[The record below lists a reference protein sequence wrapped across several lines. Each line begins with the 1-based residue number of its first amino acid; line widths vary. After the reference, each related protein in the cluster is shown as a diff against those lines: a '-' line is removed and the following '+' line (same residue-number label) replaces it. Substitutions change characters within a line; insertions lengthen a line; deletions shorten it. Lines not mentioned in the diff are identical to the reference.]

1 MPKNNLT
8 TRNAAFGLRQSPA
21 SLDDTARTVD
31 FVLATEGRVPVWDWE
46 RGMIDEILL
55 MSGCSFP
62 EQVPLLD
69 AHSRCSIED
78 QLGSLR
84 GLRVEGESLLATA
97 HFSSTAG
104 DAFRKVAEGHLTDIS
119 VGYSV
124 DESYWIPEG
133 ETGFVGESGRSFAG
147 PVRVVSKWTVR
158 EGSLTPIGADDAAKA
173 RSQQCNPEATM
184 PNTLPSQTTPEPVA
198 TPPIQKN
205 RSASEPLPVTA
216 PDAVQE
222 PVVPDDAARA
232 VAEAM
237 GADKLIFLTDTDGI
251 LVDSHNQSTR
261 IARMD
266 VASPLMETSING
278 ARGVLINIT
287 GSEDMGLEDVETA
300 ANLVQEAAHPDANII
315 FGASFDP
322 SLDDEIRVSVIA
334 TGFDEP
340 GKAQA
345 EQAAAA
351 PAQAPA
357 AGLYTAAATA
367 AKAAAPAAA
376 PAAPATPAP
385 AAAPAADAAAPA
397 EEDPFDS
404 IFKIFNS
411 K

>member
-173 RSQQCNPEATM
+173 RSQQCNPE
-184 PNTLPSQTTPEPVA
+184 V
-198 TPPIQKN
+198 
-205 RSASEPLPVTA
+205 R
-216 PDAVQE
+216 
-222 PVVPDDAARA
+222 
-232 VAEAM
+232 
-237 GADKLIFLTDTDGI
+237 
-251 LVDSHNQSTR
+251 
-261 IARMD
+261 
-266 VASPLMETSING
+266 
-278 ARGVLINIT
+278 
-287 GSEDMGLEDVETA
+287 
-300 ANLVQEAAHPDANII
+300 
-315 FGASFDP
+315 
-322 SLDDEIRVSVIA
+322 
-334 TGFDEP
+334 
-340 GKAQA
+340 
-345 EQAAAA
+345 
-351 PAQAPA
+351 
-357 AGLYTAAATA
+357 Y
-367 AKAAAPAAA
+367 
-376 PAAPATPAP
+376 
-385 AAAPAADAAAPA
+385 
-397 EEDPFDS
+397 
-404 IFKIFNS
+404 
-411 K
+411 